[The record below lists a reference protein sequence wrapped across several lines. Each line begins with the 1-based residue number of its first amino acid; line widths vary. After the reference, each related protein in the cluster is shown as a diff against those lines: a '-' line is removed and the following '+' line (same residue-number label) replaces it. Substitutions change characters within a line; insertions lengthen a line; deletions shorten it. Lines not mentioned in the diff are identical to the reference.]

1 MPFWE
6 KDKKM
11 FRILRCLPAVC
22 DVCPQFAM
30 FARSSRCLPAVRD
43 VCPQFAMFARSSRCL
58 ANQPGQPGQ
67 PDWPNF
73 VRPKFMDS
81 ENSLAW
87 TWRTRTQHVELESAS
102 SSAAAQVPP
111 RVGRGSCTSGHRGL
125 FLRLAVAG
133 HAVRAVRRRADF

>member
-1 MPFWE
+1 LNVLLR
-6 KDKKM
+6 DKKS
-11 FRILRCLPAVC
+11 LPAVR

-43 VCPQFAMFARSSRCL
+43 ICPQFAVSAWPTSLASL
-58 ANQPGQPGQ
+58 ANQPGQISSGRNL
-67 PDWPNF
+67 W
-73 VRPKFMDS
+73 DS
-81 ENSLAW
+81 ENPLAW
-87 TWRTRTQHVELESAS
+87 TWRKRTQHVELESAS

-125 FLRLAVAG
+125 FLRLTVAG